1 MKVGAKMG
9 CHQRADRSFFIGK
22 YQFPL
27 CARCT
32 GIVISS
38 LVALLLNRKIRM
50 NNKVSVMVTLPMII
64 DGGTQYLNI
73 QESTNRRR
81 LITGLLGGFG
91 ITTIG
96 LNFLRWLLKA

>member
-22 YQFPL
+22 FQFPL

-38 LVALLLNRKIRM
+38 LVALILNRKIRM
-50 NNKVSVMVTLPMII
+50 NNKVAVMMTIPMII
-64 DGGTQYLNI
+64 DGSIQYFKI

-91 ITTIG
+91 TITIR